1 MRSFTP
7 ILSAIVASA
16 VVAFLAWLFGDSIP
30 GEGFESLGNL
40 ILLLG
45 AGFILVPPLAFG
57 VAGAR
62 MGLQRLPLAT
72 VIMGVLQVVLLVVVV
87 MALAGMPVSDFPVIW
102 ILVMI
107 IGVPIVSGGVAL
119 AVTGNFAPATPKS

>member
-1 MRSFTP
+1 MRLFAP
-7 ILSAIVASA
+7 ILSAILASA
-16 VVAFLAWLFGDSIP
+16 LVALLAWLFGDMIP
-30 GEGFESLGNL
+30 GDGFASLGNL
-40 ILLLG
+40 IMLMG
-45 AGFILVPPLAFG
+45 AGFIVLPPLAFG

-62 MGLQRLPLAT
+62 LGLQRLPLAT

-87 MALAGMPVSDFPVIW
+87 MALAGMPVSDFPVVW

-119 AVTGNFAPATPKS
+119 AVTGNLRSNSQ